1 MLRMINVNKKENK
14 TILND
19 VNLEFKF
26 GESTVILGPDIE
38 KKSLLLKLLSGL
50 YRVDSGECTID
61 GNVLKQVDKSFFY
74 LPYEPG
80 FKEFNTIRDLVQHY
94 LLYYPLM
101 DTDMRRVLNSV
112 NLNMSDK
119 LVDLSFSNL
128 KLTYLILAIFSNA
141 SYLFLD
147 NIFLNVDTEA
157 KKYMKRILKN
167 NKCGKQAYII
177 TGLNIK
183 EYEGLVDNVLI
194 VNHEIKNYP
203 LSIFKGF
210 VKYSMSFGNEI
221 FLEDF
226 DKYKL
231 TYMKSLK
238 RSAIIIMRKDFFYNS
253 NVLTDCNP
261 KLFDVIDFDIEDIL
275 HCTGAR
281 L

>member
-119 LVDLSFSNL
+119 LVNLSFSNL

-147 NIFLNVDTEA
+147 NIFLNVDAEV
-157 KKYMKRILKN
+157 KKYMQIIMKD

-177 TGLNIK
+177 TGLDIK
-183 EYEGLVDNVLI
+183 DYEDLVDNILI
-194 VNHEIKNYP
+194 VNYEIKNYS
-203 LSIFKGF
+203 LSIFNKF
-210 VKYSMSFGNEI
+210 IKYSMSFSDEI
-221 FLEDF
+221 YLEDF

-231 TYMKSLK
+231 TFMKSLK
-238 RSAIIIMRKDFFYNS
+238 RSAIIIMRKDFIYNS
-253 NVLTDCNP
+253 NVLTDCSP
-261 KLFDVIDFDIEDIL
+261 KVFDVIDFDIEDIF
-275 HCTGAR
+275 HCIGVY